1 VKSVNK
7 SNICQSLFVCKP
19 KKKKERKKE
28 RKKYV
33 NRKTGQNEC
42 LYKTTNTFLRVY
54 GLNYFVRLLSV
65 FQCTIWF
72 DKYSSNLSLAKC

>member
-1 VKSVNK
+1 MKSLNTN
-7 SNICQSLFVCKP
+7 NIMCQCLCVC
-19 KKKKERKKE
+19 KKKKEKK
-28 RKKYV
+28 KKKNYG

-65 FQCTIWF
+65 FRCTIWF